1 MEVVELLQSN
11 RKIDAKLL
19 YGKMAAEAF
28 VCVCVCIN
36 NAVYNGL
43 MISKRDRGMGGT
55 GVENTRK
62 RLACSRWQGIV
73 VAKKGYL
80 LLNYGGTGHCLKSNL
95 APSRSF

>member
-1 MEVVELLQSN
+1 MRV
-11 RKIDAKLL
+11 
-19 YGKMAAEAF
+19 Y
-28 VCVCVCIN
+28 IN

-43 MISKRDRGMGGT
+43 MISKRVSGRGCKRSPEQGRLPIYIYYIILRERRSKIPVRDRARAAG
-55 GVENTRK
+55 
-62 RLACSRWQGIV
+62 